1 MIFIERRLLMMTK
14 HISSIIAFVI
24 LVITISACNQMNTK
38 ELLQNEKSAELLN
51 GKDINGIF
59 KKLAGHDSS
68 YEEVDEKITSVKRS
82 FENDRNKEELLISNA
97 DSDYPIYAW
106 YEENLLG
113 DGIIYY
119 WSEAG
124 TIKLNQDASYMF
136 SSFQELESID
146 VTGFDTSNVT
156 DMNNMFANCYKLKA
170 VDFSNFD
177 TSNVQDMSYMF
188 LACYGMKEIDLCC
201 FNTSAVINMSHMFDD
216 CENVTHI
223 DISKFD
229 TSSVTDMSGMFCYCY
244 RLKDISVESLN
255 TANVTSMNMMFYGC
269 SSLSELDLS
278 SFDFSKTVSVSGMF
292 ENCSSLKSISGIE
305 NADMSHVKKM
315 TALFSGCKMLK
326 ADCSNWNVNNIS
338 DKQSYANFNNG
349 APEVIKPAWK

>member
-14 HISSIIAFVI
+14 HISRIIAFVI

-82 FENDRNKEELLISNA
+82 FKNDKNKEELLISNA

-146 VTGFDTSNVT
+146 VTGFDTSNVQ
-156 DMNNMFANCYKLKA
+156 DMNNMFAHCYKLKA

-216 CENVTHI
+216 CENVTHV

-244 RLKDISVESLN
+244 RLKDISVESFN

-305 NADMSHVKKM
+305 NADMSHVEKM
-315 TALFSGCKMLK
+315 TALFCGCKMLK